1 MTEYRVV
8 INDYGDVHYY
18 KPGTNT
24 LNILHILHNEHGP
37 AYLCTNGYQEWRID
51 GKLHRLD
58 GPAVI
63 YADGIKEYWIDDI
76 EYTEEEFLAKNKP
89 PVEMTMTQIAE
100 KLGYQVK
107 IIEG

>member
-37 AYLCTNGYQEWRID
+37 AYIGASGHQEWRID
-51 GKLHRLD
+51 GKRHRLD

-63 YADGIKEYWIDDI
+63 CADGTKEYFIDGIYHTERKFLDITSPIKE
-76 EYTEEEFLAKNKP
+76 
-89 PVEMTMTQIAE
+89 MTVTQIAE
-100 KLGYQVK
+100 KLGY
-107 IIEG
+107 